1 MAARGPGY
9 GAAPIR
15 VYLEVGRRST
25 FAVALDWP
33 GWCRR
38 GKTAESALSELEA
51 YRARYAAAVRGVP
64 DEGPFEVVGTIDGT
78 GTTDFGAPDAQGPWD
93 DDPPTG
99 VELVRQVHV
108 LEESWASFDRVVAEA
123 PVELRKGPRGGG
135 RDRDAIVSHV
145 MEAERVY
152 GRKVGIRVAP
162 RTPWDE
168 QRTAITAALLGG
180 ADGGSWPVGY
190 AIRRVAW
197 HVLDHVWEI
206 EDKSD

>member
-1 MAARGPGY
+1 
-9 GAAPIR
+9 
-15 VYLEVGRRST
+15 VYLEAGRKST

-51 YRARYAAAVRGVP
+51 YRSRYATAVRGVP
-64 DEGPFEVVGTIDGT
+64 VEGPLKVIGTIDGT
-78 GTTDFGAPDAQGPWD
+78 ETTDFGAPDARGPWD
-93 DDPPTG
+93 DDSPTG
-99 VELVRQVHV
+99 DELVRQVGL
-108 LEESWASFDRVVAEA
+108 LEEAWATFDRVVAAA

-162 RTPWDE
+162 RTSWDE
-168 QRTAITAALLGG
+168 QRAAISAALLGG
-180 ADGGSWPVGY
+180 ADGGGWPVGY
-190 AIRRVAW
+190 AVRRLAW
-197 HVLDHVWEI
+197 HVLDHAWEI